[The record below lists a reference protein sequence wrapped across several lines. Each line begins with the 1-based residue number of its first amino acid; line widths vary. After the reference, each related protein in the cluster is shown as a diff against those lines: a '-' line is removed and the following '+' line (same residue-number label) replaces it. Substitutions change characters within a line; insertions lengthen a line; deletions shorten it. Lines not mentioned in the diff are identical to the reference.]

1 MPTPTTPDD
10 VNAESIAGDVIF
22 SIDVVW
28 EIGNGLREEAYD
40 LTLVAAHEIGHALGL
55 DHSYLSDS
63 VMQATIYPD
72 QMFGGL
78 GSSDVTA
85 ILTLYADVP
94 TLEVTSIELDET
106 DIEEGDTVTLTGTYA
121 ESDDDGSYTVSIDW
135 GDGTDDTFATIDTDD
150 CTFEATHDYLD
161 DYPTDSDEDTCVVTV
176 TITNLVTDETDSA
189 KTSVTVANVKPTVTS
204 LSATAVTS
212 GSETVL
218 SGTFEDP
225 GEEDTYTLTVY
236 WYDGS
241 AAEVITLEAG
251 TTEFNVSHVFPDVA
265 SGETSESYKVLIVLE
280 DDDTGEVS
288 SWTRATVI
296 ASSIAVDDLGSVDYT
311 AVEALSLDDGS
322 LYYTLE
328 TTHTGL
334 LTLQAIESEA
344 SEGVSILLY
353 DENPLLN
360 DDAEPI
366 AESNLAD
373 GIERIDEA
381 VSAGETYYVVLTG
394 TDSDVDLQIANL
406 VQQDG
411 TALTVYGTDE
421 DDNFLFNAAERSLT
435 INGVEYDFE
444 ESEVTSVAFDAGE
457 GTDVVVL
464 YDSAG
469 DDTLEAWASEAVL
482 SNSST
487 DDTLD
492 FTVNVEG
499 FEEMHVYARYGGDDT
514 AILYDSEG
522 NDKFKAEPDAN
533 YAKMYGTAMYN
544 RVKFFDTVVAYS
556 TSGTDLARI
565 FDTDGDDTFVGQ
577 KDTST
582 LSGTDYEVQVNGF
595 AQVVAYASDGNDTA
609 TFVDSEMKDE
619 FQAKQTKAQLF
630 DAATDGE
637 TYIITARRFD
647 SYRAEA
653 SDTSGT
659 DGDGG
664 ADIAK
669 VWSTSA
675 DDYVEADDDWLTL
688 SIDGNALYEIIAFET
703 VKVRDTD
710 GDNDTADLS
719 DSLEYTLILGDGWE

>member
-1 MPTPTTPDD
+1 MPSGSNTRTSPTRLCWPR
-10 VNAESIAGDVIF
+10 SI
-22 SIDVVW
+22 
-28 EIGNGLREEAYD
+28 R
-40 LTLVAAHEIGHALGL
+40 TRC
-55 DHSYLSDS
+55 
-63 VMQATIYPD
+63 
-72 QMFGGL
+72 FGGL

-94 TLEVTSIELDET
+94 TLEVTSIEIDET

-135 GDGTDDTFATIDTDD
+135 GDGTDDTFASIDTDEY
-150 CTFEATHDYLD
+150 TFEATHDYLD

-189 KTSVTVANVKPTVTS
+189 KTSVTVANVKPTITS

-241 AAEVITLEAG
+241 AAEIITLDAG

-288 SWTRATVI
+288 SWTRATVV
-296 ASSIAVDDLGSVDYT
+296 ASSVAVDDLGSVDYT
-311 AVEALSLDDGS
+311 TLEGLSLNDGS
-322 LYYTLE
+322 LYYVLE
-328 TTHTGL
+328 TTHDGV

-344 SEGVSILLY
+344 SEGVSIQLY
-353 DENPLLN
+353 DENPLI
-360 DDAEPI
+360 DGDAEPI
-366 AESNLAD
+366 AESSLTD
-373 GIERIDEA
+373 GIQRIDEA

-394 TDSDVDLQIANL
+394 TDSDLDLQIANL

-421 DDNFLFNAAERSLT
+421 DDEFFFNAADRSLT
-435 INGVEYDFE
+435 INDVEYDFD
-444 ESEVTSVAFDAGE
+444 ESEVTTVDFDAGE
-457 GTDVVVL
+457 GTDTVIL

-492 FTVNVEG
+492 FTVSVEG

-533 YAKMYGTAMYN
+533 YAKMYGGAMYKPGQVLRHGRGLLHRRN
-544 RVKFFDTVVAYS
+544 RP
-556 TSGTDLARI
+556 GPNLRH
-565 FDTDGDDTFVGQ
+565 TDGDDTFVGQ

-582 LSGTDYEVQVNGF
+582 LSGTDYEVQANGF
-595 AQVVAYASDGNDTA
+595 AQVVAYASDGTDTA
-609 TFVDSEMKDE
+609 TFVDSELKDE
-619 FQAKQTKAQLF
+619 FHAKQTKAQLF

-659 DGDGG
+659 DGG

-675 DDYVEADDDWLTL
+675 DDYLEATDDWLTL

-703 VKVRDTD
+703 VKVRDTA
-710 GDNDTADLS
+710 GENDTADVS
-719 DSLEYTLILGDGWE
+719 DSLEYTLLLGDGWE